1 MLRKTYGVSALTVFF
16 LSVSAHAGGLDVLKG
31 KYAFNWREEPS
42 QTKCAKIVGPL
53 FSDIKSKRFHC
64 DLKPKSNTSTDVPA
78 RSCSEGESGK
88 EYLIFDSKK
97 ACEDERETQ
106 ASNE

>member
-1 MLRKTYGVSALTVFF
+1 MSLFRFGFSAVTLIF
-16 LSVSAHAGGLDVLKG
+16 LSSSSHAGGLDVLKG
-31 KYAFNWREEPS
+31 KYAFNWRSVPD

-53 FSDIKSKRFHC
+53 FAEIKSQRFHC
-64 DLKPKSNTSTDVPA
+64 ELKPKSNTSTGVPA
-78 RSCSEGESGK
+78 RTCSEGESGK

-97 ACEDERETQ
+97 ACEDERKTQ

>member
-1 MLRKTYGVSALTVFF
+1 MPRKHYGLSAFTLLF
-16 LSVSAHAGGLDVLKG
+16 LSVSASAGGLDVLKG
-31 KYAFNWREEPS
+31 KYAFNWREDPAL
-42 QTKCAKIVGPL
+42 TKCAKIVGPL
-53 FSDIKSKRFHC
+53 FSEIKSKRFHC

-78 RSCSEGESGK
+78 RTCSEGENGK

-106 ASNE
+106 AANE

>member
-1 MLRKTYGVSALTVFF
+1 MLWKSYGVSALTVYF
-16 LSVSAHAGGLDVLKG
+16 LSVSAQAGELDVLKG
-31 KYAFNWREEPS
+31 KYAFNWRADPAL
-42 QTKCAKIVGPL
+42 TKCTKIAGPL
-53 FSDIKSKRFHC
+53 FSEIKSKRFRC

-78 RSCSEGESGK
+78 RTCSEGENGK

>member
-1 MLRKTYGVSALTVFF
+1 MLLKSYGVSTLTVFF
-16 LSVSAHAGGLDVLKG
+16 LSVSAQAGGLDMLKG
-31 KYAFNWREEPS
+31 KYAFNWREDPAL
-42 QTKCAKIVGPL
+42 TKCAKITGPL
-53 FSDIKSKRFHC
+53 FNEIKSSRFHC

-78 RSCSEGESGK
+78 RSCSEGENGK
-88 EYLIFDSKK
+88 EYLIFDTKK